1 MTIRLVAPVLVAL
14 TACTAPGTATPAS
27 ATPPPGASSS
37 TASASTASASTA
49 SSTASATSA
58 PAKPCTGAEF
68 RQFDFWIGD
77 WDLVVRARSA
87 PTSDQWG
94 EAKGHQHVES
104 ILAGCAIAEHFTAEG
119 PGTPWSGASYSS
131 WQPKLGAWRQ
141 TWVDDS
147 GGYLAFRGSVEHGA
161 MTLYGEPRDV
171 GGKRVQMRM
180 VFQDV
185 TASSLHWEWQRSDDD
200 WATAA
205 PMITIDY
212 RRSAR

>member
-1 MTIRLVAPVLVAL
+1 VTARPLAAVALLAL
-14 TACTAPGTATPAS
+14 TACAAPAAATRAS
-27 ATPPPGASSS
+27 ATPPP
-37 TASASTASASTA
+37 ASASAASVATAPAAAASA
-49 SSTASATSA
+49 
-58 PAKPCTGAEF
+58 PGKPCTGPEAH
-68 RQFDFWIGD
+68 QFDFWIGD

-131 WQPKLGAWRQ
+131 WQPQLAAWRQ

-147 GGYLAFRGSVEHGA
+147 GGYLAFRGGLENGA

-180 VFQDV
+180 VFRDV
-185 TASSLHWEWQRSDDD
+185 TASSLRWEWQRSDDN

-212 RRSAR
+212 RRAAR